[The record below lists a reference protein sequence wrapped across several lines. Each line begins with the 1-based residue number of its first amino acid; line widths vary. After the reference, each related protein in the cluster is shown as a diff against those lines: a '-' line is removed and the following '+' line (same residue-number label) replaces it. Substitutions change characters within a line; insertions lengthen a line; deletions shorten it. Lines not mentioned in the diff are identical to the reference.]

1 MNQWCIKIDK
11 NVFKLAFRFRILPE
25 ISKVLETH
33 VHTKDSIFNATAK
46 LFKKCTKNP
55 SNKNALKISCHD
67 DFLYYKKTLILNGC
81 E

>member
-1 MNQWCIKIDK
+1 MMKMTIFLKQEEVFLVFFKTSMNQWCIKIDK

-55 SNKNALKISCHD
+55 SN
-67 DFLYYKKTLILNGC
+67 
-81 E
+81 

>member
-1 MNQWCIKIDK
+1 MDDEDDNIFEEERSFSGVFNTSMNQWCIEKDK
-11 NVFKLAFRFRILPE
+11 NVFKLAFRFRPLPE

-55 SNKNALKISCHD
+55 SN
-67 DFLYYKKTLILNGC
+67 
-81 E
+81 